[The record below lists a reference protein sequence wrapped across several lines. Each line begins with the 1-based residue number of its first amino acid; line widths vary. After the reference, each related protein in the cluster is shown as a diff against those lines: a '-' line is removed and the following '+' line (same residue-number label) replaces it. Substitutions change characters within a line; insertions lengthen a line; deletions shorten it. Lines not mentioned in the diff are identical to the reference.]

1 MSEPKPDAIE
11 VQNAAIEKTTLD
23 EFMRRDPA
31 ELDAGDMTDMVE
43 LLQRARARNIKLEIE
58 KKSKK
63 EK

>member
-1 MSEPKPDAIE
+1 MSETKPDAFA
-11 VQNAAIEKTTLD
+11 VMNAAIEKTTLD

-31 ELDAGDMTDMVE
+31 ALDAGDMTDMVE
-43 LLQRARARNIKLEIE
+43 LLQRARARSIKLEIE